1 MCTTSVCRSIAELH
15 RGRVYVESAG
25 EGKGSTFTLE
35 LPASF
40 NTDISFQSASESKDT
55 PILPINNM
63 DVTMHEVI
71 ASEFL
76 EGEIE
81 STSTDDLFSN
91 LNVLIVDDAAL
102 NRKMAIR
109 LVSGMFGRI
118 VEAVDGL
125 DAVTKVKRSL
135 VEGNDVFD
143 VILMDNVMPNMDGPT
158 ATREIRALGY
168 TGLIIGVTGSV
179 MPTEIDH
186 FISCGVEE
194 ILVKPLDIE
203 KLRGIISKRFMSDKE
218 EENSVTMNNNGSKE
232 ADQSDA
238 KKHSSITMKKTT
250 TLPLI
255 TEGEQFDL
263 ISRTSSSMSA
273 PILDEDI
280 TVFEVMCGDIKV
292 GVFADLTAL
301 VVEGSPHRRQD
312 LYNVLWDKFGSV
324 SEAEDGKSAIEHVKS
339 LMDAGGHLDVI
350 LIDYVIPNMDGPA
363 ACKELRA
370 LGYTGLIIGMTDG
383 TNAVA
388 NENRFIIHGAD
399 YVLYDPVDTRRL
411 EAITL
416 GMNYMY

>member
-1 MCTTSVCRSIAELH
+1 MPTYL
-15 RGRVYVESAG
+15 
-25 EGKGSTFTLE
+25 
-35 LPASF
+35 F
-40 NTDISFQSASESKDT
+40 NQIRCHT

-63 DVTMHEVI
+63 DVTTHEVI

-81 STSTDDLFSN
+81 STRTDDLFSN
-91 LNVLIVDDAAL
+91 LNVLIVDDPPL
-102 NRKMAIR
+102 NRKMAVR
-109 LVSGMFGRI
+109 LVSGLFGRI

-125 DAVTKVKRSL
+125 DAVSQVKRSL
-135 VEGNDVFD
+135 DEGHEAFD

-158 ATREIRALGY
+158 ATKELRALGY

-179 MPTEIDH
+179 MPSEIDH

-194 ILVKPLDIE
+194 TLVKPLDIE
-203 KLRGIISKRFMSDKE
+203 KLRGIISKRFMSDA
-218 EENSVTMNNNGSKE
+218 EENSVTMNNTGSKE
-232 ADQSDA
+232 EDQSDA
-238 KKHSSITMKKTT
+238 KKPSSISMKKTT
-250 TLPLI
+250 PLPLI
-255 TEGEQFDL
+255 TEYEQFDL

-312 LYNVLWDKFGSV
+312 LYNVLWDKFGRV
-324 SEAEDGKSAIEHVKS
+324 SEAEDGKNAIEHVKS

-416 GMNYMY
+416 GMNYMSYDDYDSIMMLYTYDTYNYL

>member
-203 KLRGIISKRFMSDKE
+203 KLRGIISKRFMGDKE